1 MTINYDEIMNL
12 TSENVEISYSDK
24 DSILYSLGIGLGNDP
39 MNLNELKYV
48 YENSQSVLPSMAT
61 NFQYHS
67 PLLLK
72 TNINFIMVVHGE
84 QRLSIT
90 NALPVSGDFIANA
103 KVIGCYD
110 KGPARGAIIE
120 VETTVKNKKNNEE
133 ICKLVSTTFARGDG
147 GFGGPDS
154 PKKEIFIPDGE
165 PDYVSEVSTKPDQA
179 LIFRLSGDYNPLHS
193 DPNFAKAA
201 GFEKPILHG
210 MCTYGIACRSLV
222 NEICEND
229 ASKLERFDCRF
240 SSPVYPGETIIT
252 EMWKKDKMIYF
263 NSKVKERDKL
273 VLKNGVSVIK

>member
-229 ASKLERFDCRF
+229 ASKLKRFDCRF

-273 VLKNGVSVIK
+273 VLKNGVGEIK

>member
-222 NEICEND
+222 NEICDND
-229 ASKLERFDCRF
+229 ASKLKRFDCRF

>member
-120 VETTVKNKKNNEE
+120 VETSVKNKKDNEE

-229 ASKLERFDCRF
+229 ASKLKRFDCRF

>member
-120 VETTVKNKKNNEE
+120 VETSVKNKKNNEE

-147 GFGGPDS
+147 GFGGPES

-222 NEICEND
+222 DEICEND
-229 ASKLERFDCRF
+229 PSKLKRFDCRF

-273 VLKNGVSVIK
+273 VLKNGVSEIK

>member
-90 NALPVSGDFIANA
+90 NAMPVSGDFIANA

-229 ASKLERFDCRF
+229 ASKLKRFDCRF

>member
-229 ASKLERFDCRF
+229 ASKIKRFDCRF

-273 VLKNGVSVIK
+273 VLKNGVSEIK

>member
-110 KGPARGAIIE
+110 KGPTRGAIIE

-229 ASKLERFDCRF
+229 ASKLKRFDCRF

>member
-1 MTINYDEIMNL
+1 MCIRD
-12 TSENVEISYSDK
+12 
-24 DSILYSLGIGLGNDP
+24 
-39 MNLNELKYV
+39 
-48 YENSQSVLPSMAT
+48 
-61 NFQYHS
+61 
-67 PLLLK
+67 
-72 TNINFIMVVHGE
+72 
-84 QRLSIT
+84 R
-90 NALPVSGDFIANA
+90 
-103 KVIGCYD
+103 
-110 KGPARGAIIE
+110 
-120 VETTVKNKKNNEE
+120 
-133 ICKLVSTTFARGDG
+133 
-147 GFGGPDS
+147 PDS

-229 ASKLERFDCRF
+229 ASKLKRFDCRF